1 MADQIA
7 AASQAIA
14 LIPPLPDAQFS
25 DVQTRMEEII
35 DTQAKLEGE
44 LAELRQQIQAITEG
58 PEKFQKQL
66 DDHIAEFRL
75 E

>member
-14 LIPPLPDAQFS
+14 LIPPLPDTVNAQLQLQL
-25 DVQTRMEEII
+25 DEIAE
-35 DTQAKLEGE
+35 TQKRLEDELSILKKKLEE
-44 LAELRQQIQAITEG
+44 VTDG

-66 DDHIAEFRL
+66 DEHIAEFRL